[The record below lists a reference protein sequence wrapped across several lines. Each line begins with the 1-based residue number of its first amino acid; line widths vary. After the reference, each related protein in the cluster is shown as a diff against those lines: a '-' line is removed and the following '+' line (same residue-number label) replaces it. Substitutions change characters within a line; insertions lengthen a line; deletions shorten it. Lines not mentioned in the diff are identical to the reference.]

1 MLIINNVMKE
11 LNFFISILAATLVF
25 ASCGGKQ
32 EKKSYDKIG
41 ESGRTTRTENLEAN
55 LLTMP
60 DKGVITGQLNA
71 TLQGVGWT
79 GDSARS
85 DIQSITGEGPAATGY
100 ELSGIEKGA
109 KFNSDSLS
117 FDAIRTDLLE
127 MFRRGALVTM
137 TWTAPASAKD
147 QKTMRKYVETMA
159 KYFDSLQD
167 DYGIKAPVLLYPM
180 PVDGR
185 SWYTKLSTS
194 EYVELFHEFAETLKD
209 ANVTNVV
216 LGYSTDGDLERCPVD
231 DICAVELRRFVADA
245 DSAQFDVQVAQTLPK
260 VVAYAQEHMKA
271 VGLTTGL
278 TGCTNKSFFTTH
290 MLPIVQRTRL
300 TYLMFG
306 RNYGEPHGNTFC
318 VPYPG
323 LDNEL
328 ISDFVMMYNDK
339 STVFIRHL
347 NGLYLKKGENSK

>member
-1 MLIINNVMKE
+1 MCM
-11 LNFFISILAATLVF
+11 
-25 ASCGGKQ
+25 
-32 EKKSYDKIG
+32 
-41 ESGRTTRTENLEAN
+41 
-55 LLTMP
+55 
-60 DKGVITGQLNA
+60 
-71 TLQGVGWT
+71 
-79 GDSARS
+79 
-85 DIQSITGEGPAATGY
+85 
-100 ELSGIEKGA
+100 
-109 KFNSDSLS
+109 
-117 FDAIRTDLLE
+117 
-127 MFRRGALVTM
+127 
-137 TWTAPASAKD
+137 
-147 QKTMRKYVETMA
+147 
-159 KYFDSLQD
+159 
-167 DYGIKAPVLLYPM
+167 VLLFFYFHLLQQPVHPLVPLFLVPVVACHLIYAESFWCLYYVVCAIAACRWYHLVVVAEGIPSRAGFHSLAVAWRFSNEEFIKKFTEGWLSNGKLCIGWGQTGNSNIGGYKWGSAM

-260 VVAYAQEHMKA
+260 VVTYAQEHMMA